1 LIVPDLAA
9 IQASYPSRKPASVTQ
24 SSNLFQGKQ
33 EIVIRHDGQDYRLRV
48 TRQNKLILTK

>member
-1 LIVPDLAA
+1 MNSSTRTDHPVNPVLRSTAPVA
-9 IQASYPSRKPASVTQ
+9 Q
-24 SSNLFQGKQ
+24 SAHLFQGRQ